1 MSYVQDI
8 ARDALKTAYADLVKA
23 RRGLLVAAGVL
34 ALIHLLSVYPYLEA
48 SRSIAAVEASMADN
62 DRLLA
67 QITPEIERLKEAS
80 NSAGA
85 RLNDLL
91 FAVTDEMIASFAV
104 LRDRI
109 VRAMQGDA
117 SPGASPDISFPPES
131 QFDPAQQMQQMPQLQ
146 VQQMAPVGRQLSPV
160 APNLALQAAPNLLL
174 PGPEFRRDDLQPIL
188 EALVA
193 GEPGAEAQLTT
204 YARENIVAAA
214 YSRAQREWS
223 ERIRPAYLDAL
234 AAIELQTRQSA
245 ENAPASLAETAA
257 ALRQTVADVAA
268 ARETVEAIEITSDA
282 SVDAALGTDWWRT
295 VEGKGAFADAVADSI
310 NERMRSI
317 AETAESPSVAI
328 RKSVALQEEL
338 RNTLRSR
345 QEELE
350 SQFAEQ
356 RKQLASL
363 SGAAG
368 VVPIDLA
375 SFIGLFPLV
384 VGLVLGFMLVRVGET
399 RRQGAL
405 AATDLANAAA
415 DDADTRRWLTRRVLG
430 GGNAITPMLATAA
443 VAIGILAW
451 IGLAVLQV
459 KDAAIDAPLTPRIS
473 GAIAALLVLGAALWD
488 GAAIRR
494 LGGGLR
500 R

>member
-1 MSYVQDI
+1 
-8 ARDALKTAYADLVKA
+8 
-23 RRGLLVAAGVL
+23 
-34 ALIHLLSVYPYLEA
+34 
-48 SRSIAAVEASMADN
+48 
-62 DRLLA
+62 
-67 QITPEIERLKEAS
+67 
-80 NSAGA
+80 
-85 RLNDLL
+85 
-91 FAVTDEMIASFAV
+91 MIASFAV

-117 SPGASPDISFPPES
+117 SPGAPPDISFPPES
-131 QFDPAQQMQQMPQLQ
+131 QLDPAQQMQQMPQLQ

-174 PGPEFRRDDLQPIL
+174 PGPEFRRDDLQPI
-188 EALVA
+188 
-193 GEPGAEAQLTT
+193 
-204 YARENIVAAA
+204 
-214 YSRAQREWS
+214 
-223 ERIRPAYLDAL
+223 LDAL

-430 GGNAITPMLATAA
+430 GGNAITPMLATVA
-443 VAIGILAW
+443 VAIGMLAW

-473 GAIAALLVLGAALWD
+473 GAIAALLVSVRPCGTALRSGASA
-488 GAAIRR
+488 
-494 LGGGLR
+494 GGCGDERVCDRNRHPVHLNLAYFH
-500 R
+500 